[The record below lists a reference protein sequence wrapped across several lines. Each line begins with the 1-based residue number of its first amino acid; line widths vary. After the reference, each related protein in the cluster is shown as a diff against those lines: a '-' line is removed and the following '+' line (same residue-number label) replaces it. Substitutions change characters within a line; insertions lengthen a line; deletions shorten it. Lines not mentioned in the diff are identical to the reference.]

1 MQWRAAAGPRLRCP
15 QHARPARAG
24 RIEGAKRILETRGRR
39 AGHGSLPLLDCAPFQ
54 PLLDA
59 LNGVAYL
66 VDRSGSILAVG
77 QPGWSSF
84 AAENGAEHLAAES
97 VIGQSLFSHVAGDA
111 VRQSYRDMHAAVCS
125 GRRPRIVF
133 RYRCDAPDFR
143 REMQMSISAV
153 FGHDGQAA
161 ALYHSQMV
169 AGQHRPSMDLLSY
182 SLAGNS
188 PDSMAV
194 PAVVVCSYC
203 HDVGQEAAS
212 ADGGGVWDSL
222 EDYCGRGVTG
232 EVRVAHG
239 ICPACNRRIVD
250 PNILAGGSLSDTL
263 TDRPGEGRQEP
274 WSRRALSGV
283 QHWPAG
289 GWQTGPL
296 NAAALLRAVGDCS
309 PDPIYAKD
317 ADGRFLFANPA
328 ALAVIGRS
336 ADEVIGRTDADLH
349 RDREQAASVMANDRR
364 VIETG
369 HAEVVEETFGE
380 AGRGMRVF
388 RSAKAP
394 LLAEDGTAAGIVG
407 VLSDITRIRGAE
419 AALRDGRERFR
430 ATFEQAAVGMAHIA
444 PDGTWIRLNDRFCGM
459 LGYGRT
465 ELLAK
470 TFREVTHPGDVPAT
484 MESISSL
491 LAGGAT
497 SRAIEKRYIRKDGSQ
512 IWAGVTLSLVRTPE
526 GAPHYFISVAEDI
539 SQRKAAEEA
548 LRESEQRFRS
558 LFERAPLPGYLID
571 TADASIV
578 DCNAAAAAMLGY
590 GHDDLRRMRITD
602 IDAVGVEIA
611 LKTSLLEG
619 RPLQFESRHR
629 TRSGGI
635 LDVMVA
641 AVPVDIAGR
650 RLAHA
655 TVVDITERKRAE
667 AGLRDLTAGL
677 EVRVREEVAAREKA
691 QTRAAQAERMQ
702 ALGQLA
708 GGIAHDFNNV
718 LQAVQGSASMIGR
731 RPDDRAA
738 VSRYARIAVE
748 ASDRGA
754 SITRRLLAFARRG
767 DLRAEAIS
775 PYAILNGMRDML
787 APTLGSAVTV
797 LIDAEPGL
805 PQMLADKGQLE
816 TALVN
821 LATNAR
827 DAMPEGGTLT
837 LSAASETVEEG
848 CPHQAHLVPGKYLR
862 ITVAD
867 TGTGIEGETIGR
879 IFEPFFTTKATGL
892 GTGLGLPM
900 VKGFVEQSGGAVA
913 VDSSAGLGS
922 RIAIWLPQAR
932 GGAPGLGTDAGGQDG
947 RGAADDR
954 IRVLVVDDDPL
965 VLETVAA
972 QLEDEGFTVITA
984 AGGTEA
990 LAMLDEDKAVQALV
1004 SDLSMPVM
1012 DGVSLILEAQARNP
1026 ALPAVLLTGY
1036 AGDGVSLEL
1045 GRRING
1051 PFALMR
1057 KPSTGSDL
1065 AARIAALLAH
1075 PATQSQ

>member
-1 MQWRAAAGPRLRCP
+1 M
-15 QHARPARAG
+15 
-24 RIEGAKRILETRGRR
+24 
-39 AGHGSLPLLDCAPFQ
+39 LDCAPFQ

-77 QPGWSSF
+77 EQGWSSF
-84 AAENGAEHLAAES
+84 AAENGAEHLAAAES
-97 VIGQSLFSHVAGDA
+97 VIGQCLFNHVAGDA

-143 REMQMSISAV
+143 REMQMSISMV
-153 FGHDGQAA
+153 YGHDGHAA

-169 AGQHRPSMDLLSY
+169 AGHHRPSMDLLSH
-182 SLAGNS
+182 SLARNS
-188 PDSMAV
+188 RDSMAV

-212 ADGGGVWDSL
+212 ADGGGIWDRL

-232 EVRVAHG
+232 EVRVVHG
-239 ICPACNRRIVD
+239 ICPACNKRIID
-250 PNILAGGSLSDTL
+250 PNILASGVLSDTM
-263 TDRPGEGRQEP
+263 TDRPGEGRQDP
-274 WSRRALSGV
+274 WSRRAPSGV
-283 QHWPAG
+283 RHWLGGFGRLARSSWAAG

-296 NAAALLRAVGDCS
+296 HAAALLRAVGDCS

-317 ADGRFLFANPA
+317 AEGRFLFANPA

-336 ADEVIGRTDADLH
+336 ANEVIGRTDADLH

-364 VIETG
+364 VIETR
-369 HAEVVEETFGE
+369 HAEVVEETVAD
-380 AGRGMRVF
+380 AGRGIRVF

-394 LLAEDGTAAGIVG
+394 LLAEDGTAAGVVG
-407 VLSDITRIRGAE
+407 VLSDITRIKGAE

-430 ATFEQAAVGMAHIA
+430 ATFEQAAVGMAHIG
-444 PDGTWIRLNDRFCGM
+444 PDGTWIRLNDHFCEM
-459 LGYGRT
+459 LGYRRA

-470 TFREVTHPGDVPAT
+470 TFMEVTHPGDLPAT
-484 MESISSL
+484 MASISSL
-491 LAGGAT
+491 LAGVTA
-497 SRAIEKRYIRKDGSQ
+497 SLSIEKRYIRKDGSQ
-512 IWAGVTLSLVRTPE
+512 LWAGVTLSLVRKPD
-526 GAPHYFISVAEDI
+526 GAPDYFISVAEDI

-571 TADASIV
+571 PADASIV
-578 DCNAAAAAMLGY
+578 DCNAVAAAMLGY
-590 GHDDLRRMRITD
+590 GRDDLRRMRITD

-611 LKTSLLEG
+611 LKTSILEG

-635 LDVMVA
+635 LDVVVA

-650 RLAHA
+650 RLAHG

-677 EVRVREEVAAREKA
+677 EERVREEVAAREKA
-691 QTRAAQAERMQ
+691 QIRAAQAERMQ

-731 RPDDRAA
+731 RPGDLDA
-738 VSRYARIAVE
+738 VSRYARIALE
-748 ASDRGA
+748 AADRGA

-775 PYAILNGMRDML
+775 PYAILNGMRDIL

-827 DAMPEGGTLT
+827 DAMPQGGTLT
-837 LSAASETVEEG
+837 LSAAYETVEAG
-848 CPHQAHLVPGKYLR
+848 SPHQAHLVPGSYLR

-867 TGTGIEGETIGR
+867 TGKGIDEEIIGR

-900 VKGFVEQSGGAVA
+900 VKGFLEQSGGAIA
-913 VDSSAGLGS
+913 VDSSAGRGT

-932 GGAPGLGTDAGGQDG
+932 HGVPGLAAGAAGQDR
-947 RGAADDR
+947 RGAADDC

-972 QLEDEGFTVITA
+972 QLEDEGFFVITA

-990 LAMLDEDKAVQALV
+990 LAMMDEGKAVQALV

-1065 AARIAALLAH
+1065 AARIAALLAD
-1075 PATQSQ
+1075 PATQRSAGHSLK